1 MVYLMYY
8 SDEVHDRIVSRTLSI
23 APVDRDKLR
32 QFYEGILSLS
42 LSYIQSYLSNF
53 GFFLIQFK
61 HFTWFSEQKE
71 DSFIHPEPVFPDDKT
86 PAFEEACF
94 NVFKLNKL

>member
-42 LSYIQSYLSNF
+42 LTFSHIYQT
-53 GFFLIQFK
+53 FLIQFK
-61 HFTWFSEQKE
+61 HFT
-71 DSFIHPEPVFPDDKT
+71 
-86 PAFEEACF
+86 
-94 NVFKLNKL
+94 

>member
-1 MVYLMYY
+1 MVYLMYYMY

-42 LSYIQSYLSNF
+42 LSL
-53 GFFLIQFK
+53 
-61 HFTWFSEQKE
+61 TFSHIYQ
-71 DSFIHPEPVFPDDKT
+71 T
-86 PAFEEACF
+86 LAFS
-94 NVFKLNKL
+94 

>member
-1 MVYLMYY
+1 MVYLMYN

-32 QFYEGILSLS
+32 RFYEGRISLS
-42 LSYIQSYLSNF
+42 LCLSYSFISIKP
-53 GFFLIQFK
+53 FLIQFK
-61 HFTWFSEQKE
+61 YFIWSSEQKE

-94 NVFKLNKL
+94 NVFELEKL

>member
-1 MVYLMYY
+1 MVYLMYN

-32 QFYEGILSLS
+32 RFYEGRISLS
-42 LSYIQSYLSNF
+42 WSLLYSFIF
-53 GFFLIQFK
+53 IKPFLIQFK
-61 HFTWFSEQKE
+61 YFIWSSEQKE

-86 PAFEEACF
+86 PAFEEASF
-94 NVFKLNKL
+94 NVFKLKKL

>member
-42 LSYIQSYLSNF
+42 LTFSHIYQTLALS
-53 GFFLIQFK
+53 
-61 HFTWFSEQKE
+61 
-71 DSFIHPEPVFPDDKT
+71 
-86 PAFEEACF
+86 
-94 NVFKLNKL
+94 